1 MSSGILH
8 LARNLMTMA
17 VSGHASRRGV
27 AAAFKLAGRRLER
40 RWPYFP
46 RASGDALNF
55 GFDDL
60 LEFQRART
68 QEFSALIVGAYDG
81 VANDPASDFI
91 RSHNCRA
98 VFVEPQPA
106 PFERLRKSMQGAT
119 RVALINAAV
128 DEHSGSRMFYTVS
141 AGHGA
146 LPAWTEQ
153 LGSFDRNHLL
163 KHEDKA
169 PGLSAHIVSLNV
181 PTLTFSEILR
191 NCELTKLDLL
201 QIDAEGMD
209 AKLLGWFPF
218 ELLKPS
224 LVYFEN
230 AHMSP
235 DEHAG
240 ARRRLQGLGYTF
252 CEPRASLDDMA
263 VLL

>member
-1 MSSGILH
+1 MSPGVLH
-8 LARNLMTMA
+8 LAKNLMAMA
-17 VSGHASRRGV
+17 VSGHPSRRAV
-27 AAAFKLAGRRLER
+27 AAAFKLSGRRLER
-40 RWPYFP
+40 RWPFFP
-46 RASGDALNF
+46 KAARSDLNF

-68 QEFSALIVGAYDG
+68 NNFSALIVGAYDG

-91 RSHNCRA
+91 RTHDSRA

-106 PFERLRKSMQGAT
+106 PFERLRKSMQGVS
-119 RVALINAAV
+119 RVTLINAAV
-128 DEHSGSRMFYTVS
+128 DERTDSREFYTVS
-141 AGHGA
+141 AADGV

-163 KHEDKA
+163 KHEDRA
-169 PGLSAHIVSLNV
+169 PGLAERIVILQV
-181 PTLTFSEILR
+181 PTLTFSDILHSY
-191 NCELTKLDLL
+191 ELTKLDLL

-218 ELLKPS
+218 ETLRPG

-230 AHMSP
+230 AHMTQ
-235 DEHAG
+235 DEHQS
-240 ARRRLQGLGYTF
+240 ARSRLSKLGYTF
-252 CEPRASLDDMA
+252 CEPEGSLDDMA